1 MKELL
6 DKLGLLP
13 KPSKAKPK
21 KQKKGGK

>member
-6 DKLGLLP
+6 DKLRLLP
-13 KPSKAKPK
+13 KPKKPKPK